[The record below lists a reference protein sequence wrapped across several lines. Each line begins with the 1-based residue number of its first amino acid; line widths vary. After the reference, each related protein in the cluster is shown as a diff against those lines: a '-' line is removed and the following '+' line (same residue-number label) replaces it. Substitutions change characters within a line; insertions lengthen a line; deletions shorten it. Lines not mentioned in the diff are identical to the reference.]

1 MSIDSRM
8 PNGLTFEFILRVLVL
23 QATCSCKT
31 FLTKTFIN
39 SMNIKTVWLSSE
51 KALEGKESLYI
62 YLCYYSLCSC
72 KQKPFF
78 LLPHLQ
84 NGHVILSQQ
93 KKITHIWL
101 ASLPST
107 SMTSLM
113 EHINAKPRENRFMIK
128 NTICYTNLKKKI
140 PTKFDRKIVK

>member
-1 MSIDSRM
+1 MNFSKI
-8 PNGLTFEFILRVLVL
+8 FISAQWMFFQNLEKGFIR
-23 QATCSCKT
+23 TCSLEK
-31 FLTKTFIN
+31 LVSKTFIN

-51 KALEGKESLYI
+51 KALEEKESLYL

-107 SMTSLM
+107 RKTSVV
-113 EHINAKPRENRFMIK
+113 EHINSKPRENRFMVIFW
-128 NTICYTNLKKKI
+128 L
-140 PTKFDRKIVK
+140 DLGSHRR